1 MFSTTC
7 SHAIFS
13 QITIEWI
20 ENKLT
25 GWDYPLD
32 KLSEFQTT
40 GPGFWGIVL
49 FKGYQIVFCVWR
61 VWSKHVRC
69 CETWE
74 KRCNKNMSLR
84 RVKQHPMCLHWIVL
98 YSSIQSSITCTS
110 ETNFS
115 AGYIFR
121 VASIVVGLFI
131 ICILLASKVA
141 FMSSLTN
148 TKFLLDVLLSSFF
161 IVEQCSLTVSSVS
174 PLLLLVGWSFFL
186 IHFDWLLVPGLQVSL
201 LLGLFPLLRFLNRF
215 FIACSHDD

>member
-1 MFSTTC
+1 MWDAARLEKSDVTKTWAFGESSNIPCVCIGLCSTAVYRGC
-7 SHAIFS
+7 
-13 QITIEWI
+13 
-20 ENKLT
+20 
-25 GWDYPLD
+25 
-32 KLSEFQTT
+32 
-40 GPGFWGIVL
+40 
-49 FKGYQIVFCVWR
+49 
-61 VWSKHVRC
+61 
-69 CETWE
+69 
-74 KRCNKNMSLR
+74 
-84 RVKQHPMCLHWIVL
+84 
-98 YSSIQSSITCTS
+98 ITCTS